1 MSSNAL
7 GPNHTA
13 AIYKHKLLHVCD
25 APIEITADGD
35 YTLLSVGSSPSRN
48 CYYIRSS
55 VDTNQWFTF
64 EYRNSDDPFEQGL
77 MGSGLLAARWVDSI
91 PLDYSGSFANAF
103 FDGGNRVHQY
113 WLFRPGS
120 ESDTV
125 QGSVFFANL
134 GQSGNGTSFGPTTN
148 PHPYRTDGTPETS
161 FELTNI
167 YDHGDSLTFH
177 VHFLGTQGIGSVAE
191 ADDVRVYTRDGNIMV
206 LGADGEQ
213 VHVFDVMGRRVA
225 PRGLRSGVY
234 VVKVGDRAARKVVVT
249 R

>member
-1 MSSNAL
+1 M
-7 GPNHTA
+7 
-13 AIYKHKLLHVCD
+13 
-25 APIEITADGD
+25 
-35 YTLLSVGSSPSRN
+35 
-48 CYYIRSS
+48 
-55 VDTNQWFTF
+55 
-64 EYRNSDDPFEQGL
+64 
-77 MGSGLLAARWVDSI
+77 
-91 PLDYSGSFANAF
+91 
-103 FDGGNRVHQY
+103 HQY

-125 QGSVFFANL
+125 QGSVFFANF

-177 VHFLGTQGIGSVAE
+177 VHFLGTHGIGSVAE
-191 ADDVRVYTRDGNIMV
+191 ADDARVYTRDGNIVV

-213 VHVFDVMGRRVA
+213 VQVFDVMGRRVA
-225 PRGLRSGVY
+225 PRDLRSGVY